1 VTTTVTPAPPPP
13 TSTQVQIT
21 WYGSY
26 DNDPKGSLAIDDPVI
41 HKTAGG
47 VGTFTDPLTFASPI
61 AADGK
66 TQAYGH
72 GQVIYVP
79 AVQKY
84 FIREDSCA
92 KSWTAKDGC
101 GDLSHVDLYIGNP
114 SATKAVLACED
125 ALTPATTGEIGTII
139 VNPASN
145 LPVNPIPLWDEST
158 GKCSAKLAPTATPTP
173 TTTPVPVTTPAPT
186 TTPAPPVHGRAYPMH
201 TKIVA
206 TTFWVGEI
214 FDPKKPDGSQVCS
227 TYDSQWAYHWS
238 GIKTGVAGKGTD
250 CEGAPLGGCDGIAA
264 KNKCDTEVRKPDNG
278 YFPSQAKPKENPFYL
293 DLPYDDINDATAAKN
308 RGTVVPWAHDPGLT
322 GGASIM
328 KNRWVKITGP
338 NGKTCYGQNEDA
350 GPSSGN
356 LYHDS
361 NYVFGN
367 TDARPVNKEFNGA
380 GMDVSP
386 ALNGCLGFKDLDG
399 DSDLISW
406 QWVDDVDVPPGP
418 WKTLVTTSPAVP

>member
-1 VTTTVTPAPPPP
+1 MHRHVAVIAALLALVACDPVTTTQPPSDSPAPSISAAPEPSSATPTTVVDSPAPTTTVIAPTPTITVTPTTETTVPAPVTTTVTPPPRTTPTPVP
-13 TSTQVQIT
+13 TST
-21 WYGSY
+21 
-26 DNDPKGSLAIDDPVI
+26 
-41 HKTAGG
+41 
-47 VGTFTDPLTFASPI
+47 
-61 AADGK
+61 
-66 TQAYGH
+66 
-72 GQVIYVP
+72 
-79 AVQKY
+79 
-84 FIREDSCA
+84 
-92 KSWTAKDGC
+92 
-101 GDLSHVDLYIGNP
+101 
-114 SATKAVLACED
+114 
-125 ALTPATTGEIGTII
+125 TP
-139 VNPASN
+139 
-145 LPVNPIPLWDEST
+145 
-158 GKCSAKLAPTATPTP
+158 
-173 TTTPVPVTTPAPT
+173 
-186 TTPAPPVHGRAYPMH
+186 PPVEHGRVYPMH

-293 DLPYDDINDATAAKN
+293 DLPYDDVNDATAAKN

-328 KNRWVKITGP
+328 KNRWVKIIGP

-386 ALNGCLGFKDLDG
+386 ALNGCLGFKELDG

-418 WKTLVTTSPAVP
+418 WKTVVTTSPATP